1 MASNRSQGMTLLEV
15 IVALAMLAMTGTAL
29 IATAHQSIVAVAL
42 ARTSGAE
49 IQEASAFMDAVMLW
63 SRTELDQ
70 RLGDRRQGKWWLRI
84 DRPFPSLYT
93 LVLSDFRHREVIR
106 TSLYRGVPDVSQ

>member
-15 IVALAMLAMTGTAL
+15 IVALAILAMTGTAL
-29 IATAHQSIVAVAL
+29 IATAHESIVAVAR

-49 IQEASAFMDAVMLW
+49 IQEASAFMDAVTLW

-70 RLGDRRQGKWWLRI
+70 RLGHRRQGKWWLRI

-93 LVLSDFRHREVIR
+93 LVLSDSQNREVLR
-106 TSLYRGVPDVSQ
+106 TSLYRHAPDASQ